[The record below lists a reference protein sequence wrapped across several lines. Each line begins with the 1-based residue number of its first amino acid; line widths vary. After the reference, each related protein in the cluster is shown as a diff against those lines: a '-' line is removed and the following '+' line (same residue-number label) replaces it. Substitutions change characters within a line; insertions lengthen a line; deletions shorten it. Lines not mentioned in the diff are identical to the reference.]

1 MISYKMWVT
10 NIETFTVLTAFS
22 FSVVRPITSGR
33 CLLLV
38 CALRS
43 SYPFQFVVYLSV
55 AALFQLI
62 VIFHLQDCS
71 NQTELQPPL
80 PKL

>member
-1 MISYKMWVT
+1 MTSYKMWVT
-10 NIETFTVLTAFS
+10 NIETLTVLTAFS
-22 FSVVRPITSGR
+22 FSVVRPITFGR

-38 CALRS
+38 RALRS

-55 AALFQLI
+55 AALFQLT